1 MGCIFLFILIVLG
14 GKGVGESWLI
24 VPVLYNMIINMLK
37 NQLCTADYVYSKIYS
52 QYLLLIILVMKYTI

>member
-1 MGCIFLFILIVLG
+1 MGCILLFILIVLG

-37 NQLCTADYVYSKIYS
+37 KQLCTSDYVNSKIYS